1 MPLSVTS
8 VLQISTMVPPD
19 IDLSQPLMSSLI
31 RMLNQIRSMSTLE
44 FEKPLGCLIGGTTSL
59 VANECK

>member
-8 VLQISTMVPPD
+8 VLLISTVVPVD

-31 RMLNQIRSMSTLE
+31 RMLDQIRSMSTLE
-44 FEKPLGCLIGGTTSL
+44 FEKPLGCLIGVITSL

>member
-8 VLQISTMVPPD
+8 VLPISTMVPPD

-31 RMLNQIRSMSTLE
+31 RMLNQIRPMSTLE
-44 FEKPLGCLIGGTTSL
+44 FEKPLSCLIGVITSL

>member
-8 VLQISTMVPPD
+8 VLLISTVVPVD

-31 RMLNQIRSMSTLE
+31 RMLN
-44 FEKPLGCLIGGTTSL
+44 
-59 VANECK
+59 

>member
-8 VLQISTMVPPD
+8 VLPISTMVPPD

-44 FEKPLGCLIGGTTSL
+44 FEKPLGCLIGVITSL

>member
-1 MPLSVTS
+1 MSLSVTS
-8 VLQISTMVPPD
+8 VLLISAMVPPD
-19 IDLSQPLMSSLI
+19 IDLSHPLMSTLI

-44 FEKPLGCLIGGTTSL
+44 FEKPLGCLIGVTTSL